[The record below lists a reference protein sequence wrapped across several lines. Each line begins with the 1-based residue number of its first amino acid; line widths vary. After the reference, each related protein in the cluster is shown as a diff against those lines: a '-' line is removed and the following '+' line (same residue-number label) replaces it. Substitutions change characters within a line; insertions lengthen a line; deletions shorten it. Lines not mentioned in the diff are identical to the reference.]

1 MARGKKKKEKTQNP
15 EQETGV
21 PWGRSIGLLVA
32 CVATIV
38 GAVQG
43 TSPAHLLYRAGVGG
57 ILACIV
63 VNFFTRL
70 VTRTATRRSRIH
82 NA

>member
-1 MARGKKKKEKTQNP
+1 MARGKKDEKTKKSQK
-15 EQETGV
+15 ETGV

-43 TSPAHLLYRAGVGG
+43 TSPAHLLYRAAVGG
-57 ILACIV
+57 ILACV
-63 VNFFTRL
+63 AVNFFTRL
-70 VTRTATRRSRIH
+70 VTKTATRSSRIR